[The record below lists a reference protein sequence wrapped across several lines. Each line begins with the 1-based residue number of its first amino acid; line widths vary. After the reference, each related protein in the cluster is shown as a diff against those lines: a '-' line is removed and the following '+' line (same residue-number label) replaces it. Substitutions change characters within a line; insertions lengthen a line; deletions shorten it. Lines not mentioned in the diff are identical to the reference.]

1 MNRAELIAQLH
12 ADLRQLENG
21 HDPIGAPDGAPG
33 VPMAL
38 YVLNFGVTGV
48 MLAMASRGAYHVAV
62 EAVGWA
68 TIAIDLIAAGALIFE
83 EWRVSV
89 ARVSA
94 VEWRRAM
101 IERDTQPRIV
111 PVHAG
116 NQTGAVELDPE
127 PATFQIDH
135 ITGGDGLPIVFSA
148 EPLRAIL
155 ERDGYTFSRD
165 DWPIANAAY
174 TDLTA
179 TLRARGLVHRV
190 NGRQALTYAGR
201 AWAEDLLR

>member
-127 PATFQIDH
+127 PATFRFDEL
-135 ITGGDGLPIVFSA
+135 TARDGTPLVFDA
-148 EPLRAIL
+148 EPLRTIL
-155 ERDGYTFSRD
+155 ERDDYSFTRE
-165 DWPIANAAY
+165 DWDIANSTY
-174 TDLTA
+174 THLLTVMRNRRLIESSRGRYRLTA
-179 TLRARGLVHRV
+179 AGVEWAR
-190 NGRQALTYAGR
+190 
-201 AWAEDLLR
+201 DLLR